1 MNLRE
6 SAGFTVRNK
15 VGAGPRDLISAFFC
29 TETLTTTLAEAGGV
43 DSAAVVTSTSGADAA
58 EHLTGLSMKRTK
70 DELIKIEAKLN
81 FDISTTS

>member
-15 VGAGPRDLISAFFC
+15 VGAGPRDLISAFFR

-43 DSAAVVTSTSGADAA
+43 DSAAAVTSSSGADVA
-58 EHLTGLSMKRTK
+58 EHLEGVI
-70 DELIKIEAKLN
+70 IKITKNTLSKIGAKLS
-81 FDISTTS
+81 FDVSTTS